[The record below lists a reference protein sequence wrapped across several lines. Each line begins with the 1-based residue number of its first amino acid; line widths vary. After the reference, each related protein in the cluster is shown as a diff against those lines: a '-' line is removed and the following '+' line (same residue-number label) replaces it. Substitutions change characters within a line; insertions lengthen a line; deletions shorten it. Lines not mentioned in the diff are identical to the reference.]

1 MGMLQQATVIK
12 TSSSFLQ
19 LYVEL
24 LRRLIC
30 ATFINDSSSFLAAY
44 QHPLSFMYDGLLK
57 EI

>member
-1 MGMLQQATVIK
+1 MLQQATVIK

-24 LRRLIC
+24 LIC
-30 ATFINDSSSFLAAY
+30 ATFINDSSGCLAAY

>member
-1 MGMLQQATVIK
+1 MLQQATVIK

-19 LYVEL
+19 LCVEL

-30 ATFINDSSSFLAAY
+30 ATFINDSSSFLAVY